1 VVAVVEMEELDQ
13 GVQRQTQ
20 AVDPVVAVDVT
31 TTEVL
36 QVVGLVHVMVIQEQV
51 HQGQLETLQQDL
63 EPVAVAE
70 DVAQAKSVV
79 LVELD
84 QAEMVTYQI

>member
-1 VVAVVEMEELDQ
+1 MEELDQ
-13 GVQRQTQ
+13 GLQRQTQ
-20 AVDPVVAVDVT
+20 AVDLVAVVDVI

-51 HQGQLETLQQDL
+51 HQDQLETLQQDL

>member
-1 VVAVVEMEELDQ
+1 MEELDQ